1 MLGAAGDRRDRHVQ
15 AVIEADHRP
24 AGLIS
29 RRRPLDRLLR
39 SGARILVVQAPAG
52 FGKTVLLQQ
61 YADTCKSR
69 GDRVAWVRVDAQAYD
84 PGPFLEMLASTLAG
98 GDFPAR
104 ERTGPRSVPELIEL
118 LNAPGRRTLLV
129 LDNFEHAMS
138 PAIDSLF
145 AQLLR
150 ELPRSV
156 QLCIGTRVLPSRRLV
171 ALQVTGDTEVIDE
184 AALAFSPGETFEFF
198 QGSPG
203 LQPAQVAEIHAWTN
217 GWPVALQC
225 VRLCLSRGRMRRAEA
240 VADRGITRELID
252 FLTTEVLENLD
263 PALRNFL
270 LEICLPE
277 RLNAELVEHLTGRP
291 DSAEALQA
299 IENAGLFLSPLGPRS
314 DWVRFHNLFR
324 RCLLARLQ
332 RDLSDREIAQ
342 RHVDVANWLIDQGR
356 QEDAVEHLLA
366 AGRSEAAAALLD
378 GIINQFVVREQLE
391 LIERFVD
398 RIPDDVL
405 LRFRSLTAAAIIA
418 YGFRR
423 YFERANSLVEQLHA
437 VVGGDPESPEQ
448 AELNFAHLFMLAA
461 QDRFEELNELAER
474 TWAQTT
480 DEDAFKRGVC
490 LNAQS
495 IWLAGQGRFE
505 EVQQRLELARSLH
518 EKSGHYMGLAYCEAI
533 HSMVLSSQGRIPEAG
548 HRLANAM
555 QVIERGAVGGVSGG
569 SVLAAYLAEHA
580 YENNDL
586 DQAAQLLDD
595 FGALIEQHGVVDPLA
610 TSLLVGAR
618 IARAQGDFAEM
629 ESIIDRM
636 AYLGFRH
643 STPRLVGYAR
653 AESIRHATLVG
664 DLDLAQ
670 ERLDRWRAEQPAFF
684 SDKLM
689 FHAGEAEACHI
700 TEWRLMI
707 AQGDHVH
714 ARGRLAP
721 ASREARSARRIRRL
735 LKLRVLTAMSLNAS
749 GRVPEA
755 QRALLEALDLGL
767 AGGML
772 RSLLDEQQPLIRLLR
787 ELYNNLQSQPE
798 LPEQDG
804 LKPYLVRLLRAAGE
818 SLDLPQASV
827 LPQGPD
833 EVVMPLEPL
842 TEKERRVLTC
852 VARGLS
858 NRDAADRLCV
868 STNTIKWHLRNV
880 FEKLG
885 ITNRVQAVAVAR
897 HLGLIE

>member
-670 ERLDRWRAEQPAFF
+670 ERLDRWRAEQPAFS